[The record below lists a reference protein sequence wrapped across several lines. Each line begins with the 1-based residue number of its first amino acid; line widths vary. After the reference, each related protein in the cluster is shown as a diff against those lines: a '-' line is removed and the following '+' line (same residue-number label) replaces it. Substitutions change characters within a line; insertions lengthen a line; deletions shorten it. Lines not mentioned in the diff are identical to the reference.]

1 MRGSGGVAVSTY
13 KRKKG
18 IPAVTEEF
26 KITMPEM
33 GTYVNDFE
41 FDYAGNLYA
50 VSNSG
55 ERLSVW
61 AMPTSNN
68 SCVTPAKKSL
78 VLNDT
83 YVGIEDTE
91 VISRIAP
98 NPTTGLI
105 HITAAAE
112 IETVEIYD
120 IAGTRVM
127 HLAHIG
133 ANTVSV
139 DLADLASGI
148 YFVKVNKGKAMKVI
162 KR

>member
-1 MRGSGGVAVSTY
+1 M
-13 KRKKG
+13 KEG

-26 KITMPEM
+26 KIPMPEM

-83 YVGIEDTE
+83 YVGIENAE

-120 IAGTRVM
+120 IAGARVM

-133 ANTVSV
+133 ANTASV

-148 YFVKVNKGKAMKVI
+148 YFVKVNKGKAVKVI